1 MKITGQ
7 GLWSLAISPDG
18 HFALSDSG
26 DSSMIL
32 WDLNTGAQIRT
43 FLRAD
48 PPAEPGST
56 GMAFLPDG
64 KRAISCE
71 QDGLLIERNLETGKE
86 IRRLGQHASLRT
98 RIVISSDSSLA
109 MTSGMDGSL
118 MLWDLKT
125 GELVRHSS
133 GHGIIFDLAL
143 SPDNRSVLFGSS
155 DQMVYQ
161 WRVENP
167 TLNELREWIG
177 DNRYV
182 RSLTCEEQKIFQIK
196 PIRSTPCSVGPTNP

>member
-1 MKITGQ
+1 
-7 GLWSLAISPDG
+7 
-18 HFALSDSG
+18 
-26 DSSMIL
+26 
-32 WDLNTGAQIRT
+32 
-43 FLRAD
+43 
-48 PPAEPGST
+48 
-56 GMAFLPDG
+56 MAFLPDG

-71 QDGLLIERNLETGKE
+71 QDGLLIEWNLETGKE

-161 WRVENP
+161 WRVDNP
-167 TLNELREWIG
+167 TLDELRQWIQAY
-177 DNRYV
+177 RYV
-182 RSLTCEEQKIFQIK
+182 RGLTCEEQKIFQIK
-196 PIRSTPCSVGPTNP
+196 PIRATPCSAGLTNP